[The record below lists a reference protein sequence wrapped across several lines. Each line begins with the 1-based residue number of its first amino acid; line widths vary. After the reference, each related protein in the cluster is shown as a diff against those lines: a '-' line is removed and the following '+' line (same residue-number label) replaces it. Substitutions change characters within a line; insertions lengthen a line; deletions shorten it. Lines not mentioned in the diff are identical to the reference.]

1 MLDAAFARPRLT
13 GPVEPGATLAQL
25 RLADL
30 RSYAS
35 LEVEFGP
42 GPHLVWG
49 PNAAGKTSLL
59 EAMVV
64 LARGGSHRTTTDA
77 ELIRWGAD
85 VARIEG
91 RTGTDEL
98 DVAFVR
104 PGSAAAATGAK
115 KRIRV
120 NGVARRATGL
130 AERLRVVL
138 FAPEDMLLVAG
149 SPSAVVRCE
158 WPQARS
164 TIASSRLVLPAAF
177 GPHTRWGPGPKATS
191 RDA

>member
-1 MLDAAFARPRLT
+1 MGASSGAGIGTRA
-13 GPVEPGATLAQL
+13 GATLETL

-35 LEVEFGP
+35 VEVEFGP

-104 PGSAAAATGAK
+104 PGSAAAA
-115 KRIRV
+115 
-120 NGVARRATGL
+120 
-130 AERLRVVL
+130 
-138 FAPEDMLLVAG
+138 
-149 SPSAVVRCE
+149 
-158 WPQARS
+158 
-164 TIASSRLVLPAAF
+164 
-177 GPHTRWGPGPKATS
+177 
-191 RDA
+191 